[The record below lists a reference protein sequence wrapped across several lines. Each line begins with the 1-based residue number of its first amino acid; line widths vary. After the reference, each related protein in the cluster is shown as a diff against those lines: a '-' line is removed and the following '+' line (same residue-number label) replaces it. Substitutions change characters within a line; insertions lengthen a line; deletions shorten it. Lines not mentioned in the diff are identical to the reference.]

1 MLLYLHLIR
10 IFKFFMASAL
20 KHIINEILYR
30 LTSLEFCFNIIPGI
44 AFNVSNYLLFR
55 KQKTSSHFLKTMME
69 LL

>member
-30 LTSLEFCFNIIPGI
+30 LTSLEFFFNIIPGI
-44 AFNVSNYLLFR
+44 AFNVTISIFLIICYLESR
-55 KQKTSSHFLKTMME
+55 KPVLIF
-69 LL
+69 